1 MAEIDVQA
9 LYLKWNATVLKQV
22 EEMKIRQW
30 CVEQAIKIMAVQADN
45 DTLTLADDI
54 YSFVTTSFGKEF
66 VYPVDRSTRVGTSD
80 GAPSKDLVDGA

>member
-1 MAEIDVQA
+1 MGEIDIQR
-9 LYLKWNATVLKQV
+9 LYQKWNESVHKQV

-66 VYPVDRSTRVGTSD
+66 VYPVDRSTGVGTSD